1 MQYYFEAIHNKDYSV
16 VKTLGSLVL
25 QRGIFFALLSRE
37 YRKFPYKSGYG
48 WGKKL
53 ADVDWRL
60 CFRAPETINKGFI
73 CINKT
78 MICKNKSMICTNH
91 GMKCRFL
98 CGGQE

>member
-1 MQYYFEAIHNKDYSV
+1 M
-16 VKTLGSLVL
+16 KTLGSLVL

-37 YRKFPYKSGYG
+37 YGKFPYKSRYG
-48 WGKKL
+48 WERKL
-53 ADVDWRL
+53 ADVGWRL
-60 CFRAPETINKGFI
+60 CFRALETKNKGFI

-78 MICKNKSMICTNH
+78 MKFRNKSMICTNH